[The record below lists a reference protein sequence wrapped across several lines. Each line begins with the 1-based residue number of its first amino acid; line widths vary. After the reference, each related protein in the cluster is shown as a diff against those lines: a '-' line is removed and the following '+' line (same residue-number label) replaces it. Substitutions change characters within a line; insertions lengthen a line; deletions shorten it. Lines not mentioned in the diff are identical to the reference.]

1 MNSSELASNDDVSVA
16 EKAATASG
24 SAFSSIDE
32 RQQPPTNRN
41 KTVADHLDWKREK
54 LETKMEKIRDKL
66 TRNSIGHE
74 HDVEEF
80 LKLTS
85 HQTDNPQ
92 IARIKQHFEK
102 KNKKHA
108 QEAVKLQKKLEDYER
123 QLNDLDSADAPKS
136 SAEFSHAFNRCDSG
150 RFVHSFGNEIR
161 SIGRRTGANLMHG
174 PLEIAEKM
182 RRNVFG
188 SAEELRRRRS
198 TSPAV
203 PCQNVG
209 GLYFGNSTFYD
220 AETKSAAPAGESY
233 KNERTAP
240 ARAFSPQSNAVE
252 SGIVVPMP
260 TTDGAAEGTSAA
272 IYSDDLSS
280 PKEEG
285 GGAGD
290 SGGELSRTF
299 HTLRQRHAH
308 IQRQFDTFS
317 KETKAELRSQENEIV
332 NSRFRIQHLEQA
344 INEALELHQNELKQ
358 LKNDLNMIGIR
369 MDYQYNDRFKKIEES
384 IESTENNMV
393 RIETS
398 WRESASAL
406 ERYRSPWNSL
416 VFSGANIVVELLKI
430 TLYLIA
436 VTLDSVRVCLD
447 SLGFSGTRKRAG
459 IVLIT
464 CITLFLFWNHLHA
477 FALSI
482 FSIF

>member
-80 LKLTS
+80 LKLSS

-123 QLNDLDSADAPKS
+123 QLSDLDSADVPKS
-136 SAEFSHAFNRCDSG
+136 SAEFSDAFNRCGSG

-220 AETKSAAPAGESY
+220 AETKSAAPAGDSY
-233 KNERTAP
+233 KNERTIAP
-240 ARAFSPQSNAVE
+240 ARAFSPQPNAVE

-260 TTDGAAEGTSAA
+260 TTDSAVE
-272 IYSDDLSS
+272 D
-280 PKEEG
+280 G

-299 HTLRQRHAH
+299 HTLRQRHAN

-358 LKNDLNMIGIR
+358 LKNDLNMIAIR

-398 WRESASAL
+398 WRESAFAL

>member
-80 LKLTS
+80 LKLSS

-123 QLNDLDSADAPKS
+123 QLSDLDSADVPKS
-136 SAEFSHAFNRCDSG
+136 SAEFSDAFNRCGSG

-220 AETKSAAPAGESY
+220 AETKSAAPAGDSY
-233 KNERTAP
+233 KNERTIAP
-240 ARAFSPQSNAVE
+240 ARAFSPQPNAVE

-260 TTDGAAEGTSAA
+260 TTDSAV
-272 IYSDDLSS
+272 
-280 PKEEG
+280 EEDG

-299 HTLRQRHAH
+299 HTLRQRHAN

-358 LKNDLNMIGIR
+358 LKNDLNMIAIR

-398 WRESASAL
+398 WRESAFAL